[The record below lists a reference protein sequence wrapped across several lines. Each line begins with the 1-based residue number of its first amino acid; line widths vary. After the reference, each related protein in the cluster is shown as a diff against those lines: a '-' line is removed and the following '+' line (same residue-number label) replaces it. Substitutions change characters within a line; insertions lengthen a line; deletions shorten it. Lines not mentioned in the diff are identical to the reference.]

1 VLLFMA
7 SIATVLFST
16 FQTLAF
22 SLGQDQVHDRLREA
36 SKRMAE
42 AAEPELGL
50 LQDPAKRRLEALNE
64 RLQAVSN
71 QALADFPGVE
81 GGFYVDAG
89 FARFAGYGFPTDK
102 QGPLPRGKPPLPK
115 AAQGDDNPPPKEKQ
129 FILVQAQNSLSGDTH
144 FDVRTVGPSR
154 VAILTQ
160 PVGSDRPA
168 QLATWTMFRLISPE
182 PGKAIAPLPTLH
194 RLGPWRD
201 CPRHGVDGE
210 LGQEPETSAA

>member
-1 VLLFMA
+1 MSYSARNGPTAGSRRQTNDAARTLLSLMIAHTGLYIA
-7 SIATVLFST
+7 SCAPPC
-16 FQTLAF
+16 QTPT
-22 SLGQDQVHDRLREA
+22 
-36 SKRMAE
+36 
-42 AAEPELGL
+42 PEIL
-50 LQDPAKRRLEALNE
+50 K
-64 RLQAVSN
+64 AV
-71 QALADFPGVE
+71 
-81 GGFYVDAG
+81 
-89 FARFAGYGFPTDK
+89 
-102 QGPLPRGKPPLPK
+102 
-115 AAQGDDNPPPKEKQ
+115 DDNPPPKEKQ

-201 CPRHGVDGE
+201 CARHGVDR
-210 LGQEPETSAA
+210 EP